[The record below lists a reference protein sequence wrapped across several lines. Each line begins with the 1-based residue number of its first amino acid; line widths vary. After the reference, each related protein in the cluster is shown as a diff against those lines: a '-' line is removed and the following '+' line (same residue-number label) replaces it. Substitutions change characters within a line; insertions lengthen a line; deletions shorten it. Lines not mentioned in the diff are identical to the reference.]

1 MPKSNNSFFVAF
13 SFAEKHVNTKFQ
25 KISLNSLDS
34 VNLLNFCQFWLFFG
48 QKRPKSK
55 NNFFVAFSFVGK
67 HLHTNSRKFH
77 PRFGFWQFSSFFVN
91 LGFFLVKKRPKDA
104 KIEEQ
109 FFVAFSFAEKHVN
122 TKF

>member
-1 MPKSNNSFFVAF
+1 MPRSKNSFFVAF

-67 HLHTNSRKFH
+67 HLHTKFKKISSKVWILAIFFIFCQF
-77 PRFGFWQFSSFFVN
+77 RLFFGQ
-91 LGFFLVKKRPKDA
+91 KRPKDA
-104 KIEEQ
+104 KIEEY

-122 TKF
+122 TEF